1 MVVAATDATADPQG
15 NAVDHLNSDGVKAAA
30 VRVIRMMVDRTK

>member
-15 NAVDHLNSDGVKAAA
+15 NAVDHLNSDGVKAAVVH
-30 VRVIRMMVDRTK
+30 VRRMMED